1 MLKIPRKQVI
11 EKPSR
16 AMEREAI
23 EMERKN
29 RLYTLLESDSDE
41 DAGRDKKKERK
52 KDKDRE
58 KKRKHIRQKK
68 ESESSSDNEAPK
80 R

>member
-1 MLKIPRKQVI
+1 MLKVPRKQVI

-16 AMEREAI
+16 ALEREAI
-23 EMERKN
+23 EMDRKN
-29 RLYTLLESDSDE
+29 RLYTLVESDSDE
-41 DAGRDKKKERK
+41 DAGRDQKKERK
-52 KDKDRE
+52 KDRE

-68 ESESSSDNEAPK
+68 ESESSSDSEAPK

>member
-1 MLKIPRKQVI
+1 MLKVPRKQVI

-16 AMEREAI
+16 ALEREAI

-29 RLYTLLESDSDE
+29 RLYTLVESDSDE
-41 DAGRDKKKERK
+41 DAGREKKKERK
-52 KDKDRE
+52 RDRE

-68 ESESSSDNEAPK
+68 DSESSSDNEAPK
-80 R
+80 W

>member
-1 MLKIPRKQVI
+1 MLKVPRKQVI

-16 AMEREAI
+16 ALEREAI

-29 RLYTLLESDSDE
+29 RLYTLVESDSDE
-41 DAGRDKKKERK
+41 DAGREKNKERK
-52 KDKDRE
+52 RDRE

-68 ESESSSDNEAPK
+68 DSESSSDNEAPK

>member
-1 MLKIPRKQVI
+1 MFKVPRKQVI

-23 EMERKN
+23 EMDRKN
-29 RLYTLLESDSDE
+29 RLYTLVESDSDE
-41 DAGRDKKKERK
+41 DAGRDKKNERK
-52 KDKDRE
+52 KDRE

-68 ESESSSDNEAPK
+68 ESESSSDSEAPT

>member
-1 MLKIPRKQVI
+1 MLKVPRKQVI

-16 AMEREAI
+16 ALEREAI
-23 EMERKN
+23 AMDRKN
-29 RLYTLLESDSDE
+29 RLYTLVESDSDE
-41 DAGRDKKKERK
+41 DAGRDQKKERK
-52 KDKDRE
+52 KDRE

-68 ESESSSDNEAPK
+68 ESESSSDSEAPK

>member
-1 MLKIPRKQVI
+1 MLKVPRKQVI

-16 AMEREAI
+16 ALEREAI

-29 RLYTLLESDSDE
+29 RLYTLVESDSDE
-41 DAGRDKKKERK
+41 DAGREKKKERK
-52 KDKDRE
+52 RDRE

-68 ESESSSDNEAPK
+68 DSESSSDNEAPK